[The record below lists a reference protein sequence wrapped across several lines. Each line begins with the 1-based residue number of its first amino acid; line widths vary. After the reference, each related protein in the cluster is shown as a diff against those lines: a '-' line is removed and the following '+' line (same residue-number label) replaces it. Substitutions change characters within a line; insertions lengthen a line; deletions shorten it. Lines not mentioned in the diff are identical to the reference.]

1 MRTKSKCASFFKG
14 GCKSRRRFKD
24 KQQEVK
30 MHDEE
35 CKNCNG
41 SGSVRN
47 DGRYKYSVECDTVDC
62 PVCNG
67 SGIAPPE
74 PDYEDFIDS
83 VECDTVDCPVCNGS
97 GIAPPEP
104 DYEDFIDIT

>member
-1 MRTKSKCASFFKG
+1 VVLGMLVNRAEAWIDNSDTDEHTAFALESQISGPILG

-30 MHDEE
+30 MDDEE
-35 CKNCNG
+35 CENCNG

-74 PDYEDFIDS
+74 PDYEDF
-83 VECDTVDCPVCNGS
+83 V
-97 GIAPPEP
+97 
-104 DYEDFIDIT
+104 DIT

>member
-1 MRTKSKCASFFKG
+1 
-14 GCKSRRRFKD
+14 
-24 KQQEVK
+24 

-35 CKNCNG
+35 CENCNG

-47 DGRYKYSVECDTVDC
+47 DGRYKYTVD
-62 PVCNG
+62 
-67 SGIAPPE
+67 
-74 PDYEDFIDS
+74 
-83 VECDTVDCPVCNGS
+83 CDTVDCPVCNGS

>member
-1 MRTKSKCASFFKG
+1 LG
-14 GCKSRRRFKD
+14 GCKSRRRNND
-24 KQQEVK
+24 NQQEVK

-35 CKNCNG
+35 CENCNG

-67 SGIAPPE
+67 SG
-74 PDYEDFIDS
+74 
-83 VECDTVDCPVCNGS
+83 V
-97 GIAPPEP
+97 APPEP